1 MDSSR
6 SRLLRLFRANHATLQ
21 QNDSTELA
29 NVSLTNPSL
38 AVISSNNLLA
48 YQPRFTDAYGL
59 QSGLAGVFINMVC
72 FHAFSHSLDTIQYV
86 KSFLKKRMV
95 SGGEKL

>member
-38 AVISSNNLLA
+38 AVTSSNNLLA
-48 YQPRFTDAYGL
+48 IDQDLR
-59 QSGLAGVFINMVC
+59 M
-72 FHAFSHSLDTIQYV
+72 HMAFKV
-86 KSFLKKRMV
+86 A
-95 SGGEKL
+95 